1 MTTGGFLEPRKL
13 SPTGLAVVITMHAAA
28 LGALAFLKGPEILE
42 RIKPTII
49 FDVPVAPDP
58 EPEPQPEPPRVD
70 TRPPPRPAPLDR
82 LDSPIERPA
91 DGPVIA
97 DRPPQPWPPVDD
109 VAPDPLPPARVEPPA
124 EPIRIAAVVDPR
136 YSGELQPP
144 YPPSE
149 ERAQRG
155 GTVRVR
161 VTIGTDGRVKA
172 IERLSATSEAFWLA
186 TERHARAR
194 WRFRPATLD
203 GRPVESTK
211 TMNVYFRIEDA

>member
-1 MTTGGFLEPRKL
+1 MTTGFLEPRKL
-13 SPTGLAVVITMHAAA
+13 SPTGLALVIAMHAAA

-49 FDVPVAPDP
+49 FDVPVPPDP
-58 EPEPQPEPPRVD
+58 EPEPQPEPPHDQRQIPQQPTRIDTVPPMVD
-70 TRPPPRPAPLDR
+70 APV
-82 LDSPIERPA
+82 
-91 DGPVIA
+91 DGPVVA
-97 DRPPQPWPPVDD
+97 ERGPPPLPPLGGVG
-109 VAPDPLPPARVEPPA
+109 PETIPPARVEPVATPV
-124 EPIRIAAVVDPR
+124 RIAAVVDPR
-136 YSGELQPP
+136 YSGDLQPP

-161 VTIGTDGRVKA
+161 VTIGADGRVKA
-172 IERLSATSEAFWLA
+172 IEQLSATSEAFWRA
-186 TERHARAR
+186 TERHARTR